1 MNTSMHAY
9 IHYSHSS
16 LTFIHTYIHTFIHA
30 EGLPSDKQKSSAD
43 VLDETFYSLS
53 STALARN
60 FAPLGDIV
68 ACTQQTQLLPPC
80 HPRLNIEGNG
90 SAQNVGPLTH
100 DFATLALDQVLE
112 QVELLTRSSTSLAFR
127 QGTKMV

>member
-9 IHYSHSS
+9 IHDLHSL

-30 EGLPSDKQKSSAD
+30 EGLPSDKQKSSTD

-60 FAPLGDIV
+60 FAPLGDVV
-68 ACTQQTQLLPPC
+68 ACTQ
-80 HPRLNIEGNG
+80 
-90 SAQNVGPLTH
+90 
-100 DFATLALDQVLE
+100 
-112 QVELLTRSSTSLAFR
+112 
-127 QGTKMV
+127 

>member
-60 FAPLGDIV
+60 FAPLGVVI
-68 ACTQQTQLLPPC
+68 ASPQ
-80 HPRLNIEGNG
+80 
-90 SAQNVGPLTH
+90 
-100 DFATLALDQVLE
+100 
-112 QVELLTRSSTSLAFR
+112 
-127 QGTKMV
+127 